1 MTLTISRYRP
11 PDVLLGSTNYTVSL
25 DMWGAGC
32 IFVEMLLGYPA
43 FPGVRDTWDQLDKIF
58 RVVGTPTEDCW
69 PGVSRLPNYRP
80 HKLVCYPA
88 PPRGQVSS
96 QPWTRQN
103 NKHFYML
110 FLQLAHVWPRLHDI
124 PFAEHLASALLQP
137 RAQRRVSAEAAL
149 RHRYFSDLPASLHSL
164 HPRASVYSVPG
175 VTFNHDNDR

>member
-1 MTLTISRYRP
+1 MDKAQRY
-11 PDVLLGSTNYTVSL
+11 
-25 DMWGAGC
+25 
-32 IFVEMLLGYPA
+32 
-43 FPGVRDTWDQLDKIF
+43 
-58 RVVGTPTEDCW
+58 
-69 PGVSRLPNYRP
+69 
-80 HKLVCYPA
+80 
-88 PPRGQVSS
+88 
-96 QPWTRQN
+96 
-103 NKHFYML
+103 KHSYIL